1 MKNYTNLLKN
11 LLIIILCVSVLKMC
25 NVNRELNR
33 EAVKALQKERKRS
46 EKIVKVKEEEV
57 QLLRE
62 KLVEE
67 TMLID
72 EAVNV
77 LNDLRNAR
85 HEVETL
91 YVEKIQTVRTFDA
104 NKLKNYFDEEL
115 N

>member
-11 LLIIILCVSVLKMC
+11 LLIIILCVCVLKMC

-33 EAVKALQKERKRS
+33 DGIKALQKERKKS
-46 EKIVKVKEEEV
+46 ETIIRVKEQEV
-57 QLLRE
+57 RLLRE

-72 EAVNV
+72 EAVDV

-85 HEVETL
+85 RDVETL

-104 NKLKNYFDEEL
+104 NELKNYFDEEL
-115 N
+115 Y

>member
-33 EAVKALQKERKRS
+33 DAVKALQKERKKS
-46 EKIVKVKEEEV
+46 EQLVKLKEREV
-57 QLLRE
+57 RLLRE

-67 TMLID
+67 NMLID
-72 EAVNV
+72 EAVSV

-85 HEVETL
+85 RDVETL

-104 NKLKNYFDEEL
+104 NELKNYFDEEL